1 MSQNKKKFFGKHK
14 NEQELEQTQTLPPMP
29 ENNSDKTVQTEENTA
44 PEEASEKADAD
55 EKNEKAEQFTESF
68 RKRFKRFN
76 RSKCVRVIIAAGLII
91 LLVGGS
97 VFAVIRS
104 RNTGTE
110 DTIPTTAVVTYG
122 DIGTYIEGSGET
134 AARNME
140 ELGLGLEGK
149 ISQVLVSEGDEVHA
163 GDPLVVVDP
172 TGIREQL
179 TAAQAEFTAAQSE
192 LTNAQAAIT
201 QAQSRIASAQ
211 SQYTHG
217 SATAPFSGKF
227 IASSTF
233 AAGQKVSAGQ
243 TIGRMINDSQ
253 MQLAVQFSSEYAK
266 DIKAGQTATIS
277 TSVGQ
282 VSAVVS
288 SIDSASGKGTFL
300 VVLTAQNPSGALA
313 QGTSATATINS
324 DSAGTIFSSGSGTLD
339 YIKEQVITAPIGGE
353 ITAYTG
359 SNHTYSSGAV
369 IMSISNVTAPDTSD
383 ARSSLMAA
391 QSTAAAAQAKVSE
404 IQTRILKLQQEILD
418 ATMTASIDGV
428 VTSLNAEEGEETDG
442 TEPLVVVSDLSDTVV
457 TAELMTDEVQS
468 VEPGQ
473 TVTMNMYTMDGSE
486 LPLTGVVD
494 SVSPEPSQNT
504 GSQGSLTTFKA
515 IITVDSIEGQAISSG
530 MMVDYKIAVAE
541 SDSCLIVPTSAIVH
555 TADGSTGV
563 FTKTLIDKDGNE
575 IPFDD
580 TLPIPDGMEAPEGYQ
595 LVAVETGVSDAN
607 NTEIFWG
614 VDEGATVYLNA
625 TPNTSNAVADE
636 ENTAY
641 NS

>member
-14 NEQELEQTQTLPPMP
+14 DEQEQDLEQTQPLPPMP

-55 EKNEKAEQFTESF
+55 EKNEKAEQLAKSF
-68 RKRFKRFN
+68 CKRFN
-76 RSKCVRVIIAAGLII
+76 RSKCIRVIIAAGLII

-104 RNTGTE
+104 RHTGTE
-110 DTIPTTAVVTYG
+110 NTLPTTAVVTYG

-134 AARNME
+134 AARNTE
-140 ELGLGLEGK
+140 ELGLGIEGK

-243 TIGRMINDSQ
+243 TIGRMVNDSQ

-300 VVLTAQNPSGALA
+300 VVLTVQNPSGALT

-353 ITAYTG
+353 ITAYNG

-369 IMSISNVTAPDTSD
+369 IMSISNVAAPDTSD
-383 ARSSLMAA
+383 ARSSLTAA
-391 QSTAAAAQAKVSE
+391 QSTAAAAQAKVSGNRCRH
-404 IQTRILKLQQEILD
+404 Q
-418 ATMTASIDGV
+418 
-428 VTSLNAEEGEETDG
+428 G
-442 TEPLVVVSDLSDTVV
+442 TG
-457 TAELMTDEVQS
+457 ARAC
-468 VEPGQ
+468 
-473 TVTMNMYTMDGSE
+473 
-486 LPLTGVVD
+486 LP
-494 SVSPEPSQNT
+494 
-504 GSQGSLTTFKA
+504 
-515 IITVDSIEGQAISSG
+515 
-530 MMVDYKIAVAE
+530 
-541 SDSCLIVPTSAIVH
+541 
-555 TADGSTGV
+555 
-563 FTKTLIDKDGNE
+563 
-575 IPFDD
+575 
-580 TLPIPDGMEAPEGYQ
+580 
-595 LVAVETGVSDAN
+595 
-607 NTEIFWG
+607 
-614 VDEGATVYLNA
+614 
-625 TPNTSNAVADE
+625 
-636 ENTAY
+636 
-641 NS
+641 

>member
-1 MSQNKKKFFGKHK
+1 
-14 NEQELEQTQTLPPMP
+14 MP
-29 ENNSDKTVQTEENTA
+29 ENTADKTVQTEENTA

-55 EKNEKAEQFTESF
+55 EKNEKAEQLAKSF
-68 RKRFKRFN
+68 CKRFN
-76 RSKCVRVIIAAGLII
+76 QSKCVRVIIAAGLII

-110 DTIPTTAVVTYG
+110 NTLPTTAVVTYG

-134 AARNME
+134 AARNTE
-140 ELGLGLEGK
+140 ELGLGIEGK

-227 IASSTF
+227 IASSF
-233 AAGQKVSAGQ
+233 AVGQKVSAGQ
-243 TIGRMINDSQ
+243 TIGRMVNDSQ

-300 VVLTAQNPSGALA
+300 VVLTVQNPSGALA

-353 ITAYTG
+353 ITAYNG

-369 IMSISNVTAPDTSD
+369 IMSISNVAAPDTSD
-383 ARSSLMAA
+383 ARSSLTAA

-457 TAELMTDEVQS
+457 TAELTTDEVQS

-473 TVTMNMYTMDGSE
+473 TVTMNMYTMDG
-486 LPLTGVVD
+486 
-494 SVSPEPSQNT
+494 SPEPSQNT

-625 TPNTSNAVADE
+625 TPNTSNAVTDE

-641 NS
+641 NG

>member
-68 RKRFKRFN
+68 RKRFN
-76 RSKCVRVIIAAGLII
+76 QSKCVRVIIAAGLII

-104 RNTGTE
+104 RHTGTE
-110 DTIPTTAVVTYG
+110 NTLPTTAVVTYG

-134 AARNME
+134 AARNTE
-140 ELGLGLEGK
+140 ELGLGIEGK

-243 TIGRMINDSQ
+243 TIGRMVNDSQ

-300 VVLTAQNPSGALA
+300 VVLTVQNPSGALT

-353 ITAYTG
+353 ITAYNG

-369 IMSISNVTAPDTSD
+369 IMSISNVAAPDTSD
-383 ARSSLMAA
+383 ARSSLTAA
-391 QSTAAAAQAKVSE
+391 QSTADRKS
-404 IQTRILKLQQEILD
+404 
-418 ATMTASIDGV
+418 V
-428 VTSLNAEEGEETDG
+428 V
-442 TEPLVVVSDLSDTVV
+442 
-457 TAELMTDEVQS
+457 
-468 VEPGQ
+468 
-473 TVTMNMYTMDGSE
+473 
-486 LPLTGVVD
+486 
-494 SVSPEPSQNT
+494 
-504 GSQGSLTTFKA
+504 
-515 IITVDSIEGQAISSG
+515 
-530 MMVDYKIAVAE
+530 
-541 SDSCLIVPTSAIVH
+541 
-555 TADGSTGV
+555 
-563 FTKTLIDKDGNE
+563 
-575 IPFDD
+575 
-580 TLPIPDGMEAPEGYQ
+580 
-595 LVAVETGVSDAN
+595 
-607 NTEIFWG
+607 
-614 VDEGATVYLNA
+614 
-625 TPNTSNAVADE
+625 
-636 ENTAY
+636 
-641 NS
+641 

>member
-1 MSQNKKKFFGKHK
+1 MSQNKKKFFGKRK
-14 NEQELEQTQTLPPMP
+14 NEQELEQTQTLPPIS
-29 ENNSDKTVQTEENTA
+29 ENTADKTVQTEENTA
-44 PEEASEKADAD
+44 PEEASEKADVD
-55 EKNEKAEQFTESF
+55 EKNEKAEQSTESF
-68 RKRFKRFN
+68 CKRFN

-134 AARNME
+134 AARNTE

-243 TIGRMINDSQ
+243 TIGRMVNDSQ

-266 DIKAGQTATIS
+266 DIKAGQTVTIS

-300 VVLTAQNPSGALA
+300 VVLTVQNSSGALA

-353 ITAYTG
+353 ITAYNG

-383 ARSSLMAA
+383 ARSSLTAA

-404 IQTRILKLQQEILD
+404 IQTRILK
-418 ATMTASIDGV
+418 MTASIDGV

-541 SDSCLIVPTSAIVH
+541 SDSCLMVPTSAIVH

-625 TPNTSNAVADE
+625 TPNTSNAVTDE

>member
-14 NEQELEQTQTLPPMP
+14 HEQELEQTQTLPSMS
-29 ENNSDKTVQTEENTA
+29 ENTADKIVQTEDNTA
-44 PEEASEKADAD
+44 LEEASEKADAD
-55 EKNEKAEQFTESF
+55 EKNEKAEQLAESF
-68 RKRFKRFN
+68 RKRFN

-97 VFAVIRS
+97 VFAVIQS
-104 RNTGTE
+104 RNTGME
-110 DTIPTTAVVTYG
+110 DTVPTTAVVTYG

-134 AARNME
+134 AARNTE

-211 SQYTHG
+211 SQYTHS

-233 AAGQKVSAGQ
+233 AVGQKVSAGQ
-243 TIGRMINDSQ
+243 TIGRMVNDSQ

-277 TSVGQ
+277 TSAGQ

-288 SIDSASGKGTFL
+288 SIDSTSGKGTFL
-300 VVLTAQNPSGALA
+300 VVLTVQNPSGSLA

-339 YIKEQVITAPIGGE
+339 YSKEQIITAPISGE
-353 ITAYTG
+353 ITAYNG
-359 SNHTYSSGAV
+359 SNRTYSSSAA
-369 IMSISNVTAPDTSD
+369 IMSISNVAAPDTSD
-383 ARSSLMAA
+383 ARNSLTAA

-442 TEPLVVVSDLSDTVV
+442 TEPLVVVSDLNDTVV
-457 TAELMTDEVQS
+457 TAELTTDEVQS

-515 IITVDSIEGQAISSG
+515 IITVDFYRRSGDFQRHDGRLQNCSCRIGQ
-530 MMVDYKIAVAE
+530 
-541 SDSCLIVPTSAIVH
+541 L
-555 TADGSTGV
+555 
-563 FTKTLIDKDGNE
+563 
-575 IPFDD
+575 
-580 TLPIPDGMEAPEGYQ
+580 PDGTDFRYRSHGGWQYGCIHQ
-595 LVAVETGVSDAN
+595 
-607 NTEIFWG
+607 
-614 VDEGATVYLNA
+614 NA
-625 TPNTSNAVADE
+625 HRQGRQR
-636 ENTAY
+636 
-641 NS
+641 NSVR

>member
-1 MSQNKKKFFGKHK
+1 MRPRYHCSRIDYSAGRRFGICCHSLA
-14 NEQELEQTQTLPPMP
+14 QYR
-29 ENNSDKTVQTEENTA
+29 A
-44 PEEASEKADAD
+44 
-55 EKNEKAEQFTESF
+55 
-68 RKRFKRFN
+68 RK
-76 RSKCVRVIIAAGLII
+76 
-91 LLVGGS
+91 
-97 VFAVIRS
+97 
-104 RNTGTE
+104 
-110 DTIPTTAVVTYG
+110 DTIPTNCVVTYG

-134 AARNME
+134 AARNTE
-140 ELGLGLEGK
+140 ELGLGIEGK

-233 AAGQKVSAGQ
+233 AVGQKVSAGQ
-243 TIGRMINDSQ
+243 TIGRMVNDSQ

-369 IMSISNVTAPDTSD
+369 IMSISNVTAADTSD

-457 TAELMTDEVQS
+457 TTELTTDEVQS

-473 TVTMNMYTMDGSE
+473 TVTMNMYTMDGPSCRS
-486 LPLTGVVD
+486 PVMVD
-494 SVSPEPSQNT
+494 SVLPEPSQNT
-504 GSQGSLTTFKA
+504 GQS
-515 IITVDSIEGQAISSG
+515 GQ
-530 MMVDYKIAVAE
+530 
-541 SDSCLIVPTSAIVH
+541 SD
-555 TADGSTGV
+555 D
-563 FTKTLIDKDGNE
+563 F
-575 IPFDD
+575 
-580 TLPIPDGMEAPEGYQ
+580 
-595 LVAVETGVSDAN
+595 
-607 NTEIFWG
+607 
-614 VDEGATVYLNA
+614 
-625 TPNTSNAVADE
+625 
-636 ENTAY
+636 
-641 NS
+641 

>member
-14 NEQELEQTQTLPPMP
+14 HEQELEQTQALPSMS
-29 ENNSDKTVQTEENTA
+29 ENTADKTVQTEDNTA
-44 PEEASEKADAD
+44 LEEASEKADAD

-68 RKRFKRFN
+68 RKRFN
-76 RSKCVRVIIAAGLII
+76 QSKCVRVIIAAGLII

-97 VFAVIRS
+97 VFAVIQS

-110 DTIPTTAVVTYG
+110 DTVPTTAVVTYG

-134 AARNME
+134 AARNTE

-211 SQYTHG
+211 SQYTHS

-243 TIGRMINDSQ
+243 TIGRMVNDSQ

-277 TSVGQ
+277 TSAGQ

-288 SIDSASGKGTFL
+288 SIDSTSGKGTFL
-300 VVLTAQNPSGALA
+300 VVLTVQNPSGSLA

-353 ITAYTG
+353 ITAYNG

-369 IMSISNVTAPDTSD
+369 IMSISNVAAPDTSD
-383 ARSSLMAA
+383 ARSSLTAA

-457 TAELMTDEVQS
+457 TAELTTDEVQS

-625 TPNTSNAVADE
+625 TPNTSNAVTDE

>member
-1 MSQNKKKFFGKHK
+1 MSQNKKKFFGKRK
-14 NEQELEQTQTLPPMP
+14 NEQELEQTQTLPPIS
-29 ENNSDKTVQTEENTA
+29 ENTADKTVQTEENTA

-55 EKNEKAEQFTESF
+55 EKNEKAEQLAESF
-68 RKRFKRFN
+68 CKRFN

-134 AARNME
+134 AARNTE

-243 TIGRMINDSQ
+243 TIGRMVNDSQ

-266 DIKAGQTATIS
+266 DIKAGQTVTIS

-300 VVLTAQNPSGALA
+300 VVLTVQNSSGALA

-353 ITAYTG
+353 ITAYNG

-383 ARSSLMAA
+383 ARSSLTAA

-404 IQTRILKLQQEILD
+404 IQTRILK
-418 ATMTASIDGV
+418 MTASIDGV

-541 SDSCLIVPTSAIVH
+541 SDSCLMVPTSAIVH

-625 TPNTSNAVADE
+625 TPNTSNAVTDE

>member
-14 NEQELEQTQTLPPMP
+14 DEQEQDLEQMQPLPSMP
-29 ENNSDKTVQTEENTA
+29 ENTADKTVQTEENTA

-68 RKRFKRFN
+68 RKRFN
-76 RSKCVRVIIAAGLII
+76 QSKCVRVIIAAGLII

-134 AARNME
+134 AARNTE

-211 SQYTHG
+211 SRYTHG

-227 IASSTF
+227 IAFSV
-233 AAGQKVSAGQ
+233 GQKVSAGQ
-243 TIGRMINDSQ
+243 TIGRMVNDSQ

-300 VVLTAQNPSGALA
+300 VVLTVQNPSGALA

-339 YIKEQVITAPIGGE
+339 YIKEQVIPAPIGGE
-353 ITAYTG
+353 ITAYNG

-383 ARSSLMAA
+383 ARNSLMAA

-442 TEPLVVVSDLSDTVV
+442 TEPLVVVSDLNDTVV
-457 TAELMTDEVQS
+457 TAELTTDEVQS

-625 TPNTSNAVADE
+625 TPNTSNAVTDE

>member
-1 MSQNKKKFFGKHK
+1 M
-14 NEQELEQTQTLPPMP
+14 
-29 ENNSDKTVQTEENTA
+29 
-44 PEEASEKADAD
+44 
-55 EKNEKAEQFTESF
+55 
-68 RKRFKRFN
+68 
-76 RSKCVRVIIAAGLII
+76 II

-97 VFAVIRS
+97 VFAVIQS

-110 DTIPTTAVVTYG
+110 NTIPTTAVVTYG

-134 AARNME
+134 AARNTE

-243 TIGRMINDSQ
+243 TIGRMVNDSQ

-300 VVLTAQNPSGALA
+300 VVIDRTESFRLHFAFILVSLNHWKQLSKAFAYSIKVVICFHFSIFEPLE
-313 QGTSATATINS
+313 TAT
-324 DSAGTIFSSGSGTLD
+324 
-339 YIKEQVITAPIGGE
+339 
-353 ITAYTG
+353 
-359 SNHTYSSGAV
+359 
-369 IMSISNVTAPDTSD
+369 
-383 ARSSLMAA
+383 
-391 QSTAAAAQAKVSE
+391 
-404 IQTRILKLQQEILD
+404 
-418 ATMTASIDGV
+418 
-428 VTSLNAEEGEETDG
+428 
-442 TEPLVVVSDLSDTVV
+442 
-457 TAELMTDEVQS
+457 
-468 VEPGQ
+468 
-473 TVTMNMYTMDGSE
+473 
-486 LPLTGVVD
+486 
-494 SVSPEPSQNT
+494 
-504 GSQGSLTTFKA
+504 
-515 IITVDSIEGQAISSG
+515 
-530 MMVDYKIAVAE
+530 
-541 SDSCLIVPTSAIVH
+541 
-555 TADGSTGV
+555 
-563 FTKTLIDKDGNE
+563 
-575 IPFDD
+575 
-580 TLPIPDGMEAPEGYQ
+580 
-595 LVAVETGVSDAN
+595 
-607 NTEIFWG
+607 
-614 VDEGATVYLNA
+614 
-625 TPNTSNAVADE
+625 
-636 ENTAY
+636 
-641 NS
+641 

>member
-14 NEQELEQTQTLPPMP
+14 DEQEQDLEQTQPLPPMP

-44 PEEASEKADAD
+44 PEEASEKADVD

-68 RKRFKRFN
+68 RKRFN
-76 RSKCVRVIIAAGLII
+76 QSKCVRVIIAAGLII

-110 DTIPTTAVVTYG
+110 DTLPTTAVVTYG

-134 AARNME
+134 AARNTE
-140 ELGLGLEGK
+140 ELGLGIEGK

-201 QAQSRIASAQ
+201 QAQS
-211 SQYTHG
+211 QYTHG

-233 AAGQKVSAGQ
+233 AVGQKVSAGQ
-243 TIGRMINDSQ
+243 TIGRMVNDSQ

-457 TAELMTDEVQS
+457 TAELTTDEVQS

-625 TPNTSNAVADE
+625 TPNTSNAVTDE

>member
-1 MSQNKKKFFGKHK
+1 M
-14 NEQELEQTQTLPPMP
+14 LT
-29 ENNSDKTVQTEENTA
+29 
-44 PEEASEKADAD
+44 
-55 EKNEKAEQFTESF
+55 KNEKAEQLAKSF
-68 RKRFKRFN
+68 CKRFN
-76 RSKCVRVIIAAGLII
+76 RSKCIRVIIAAGLII

-104 RNTGTE
+104 RHTGTE
-110 DTIPTTAVVTYG
+110 NTLPTTAVVTYG

-134 AARNME
+134 AARNTE
-140 ELGLGLEGK
+140 ELGLGIEGK

-233 AAGQKVSAGQ
+233 AVGQKVSAGQ
-243 TIGRMINDSQ
+243 TIGRMVNDSQ

-300 VVLTAQNPSGALA
+300 VVLTVQNPSGALA

-353 ITAYTG
+353 ITAYNG

-369 IMSISNVTAPDTSD
+369 SGNVDLQCCSAGYFD
-383 ARSSLMAA
+383 ARSSLTAA

-457 TAELMTDEVQS
+457 TAELTTDEVQS

-563 FTKTLIDKDGNE
+563 FTKTLIDKDGKR
-575 IPFDD
+575 
-580 TLPIPDGMEAPEGYQ
+580 
-595 LVAVETGVSDAN
+595 
-607 NTEIFWG
+607 
-614 VDEGATVYLNA
+614 
-625 TPNTSNAVADE
+625 
-636 ENTAY
+636 
-641 NS
+641 NSIR

>member
-1 MSQNKKKFFGKHK
+1 MSQNKKKFFGKRK

-55 EKNEKAEQFTESF
+55 EKNEKAEQLAKSF
-68 RKRFKRFN
+68 CKRFN
-76 RSKCVRVIIAAGLII
+76 RSKCIRVIIAAGLII

-97 VFAVIRS
+97 VFAAHSLAQYRHGN
-104 RNTGTE
+104 RLTTR
-110 DTIPTTAVVTYG
+110 PTTIVTYG

-134 AARNME
+134 AARNTE
-140 ELGLGLEGK
+140 ELGLGIEGK

-243 TIGRMINDSQ
+243 TIGRMVNDSQ

-300 VVLTAQNPSGALA
+300 VVLTVQNPSGALT

-353 ITAYTG
+353 ITAYNG

-369 IMSISNVTAPDTSD
+369 IMSISNVAAPDTSD
-383 ARSSLMAA
+383 ARSSLTAA

-457 TAELMTDEVQS
+457 TAELTTDEVQS

-494 SVSPEPSQNT
+494 SVSPEPSR
-504 GSQGSLTTFKA
+504 
-515 IITVDSIEGQAISSG
+515 EHGQSG
-530 MMVDYKIAVAE
+530 Q
-541 SDSCLIVPTSAIVH
+541 SD
-555 TADGSTGV
+555 D
-563 FTKTLIDKDGNE
+563 F
-575 IPFDD
+575 
-580 TLPIPDGMEAPEGYQ
+580 
-595 LVAVETGVSDAN
+595 
-607 NTEIFWG
+607 
-614 VDEGATVYLNA
+614 
-625 TPNTSNAVADE
+625 
-636 ENTAY
+636 
-641 NS
+641 

>member
-1 MSQNKKKFFGKHK
+1 M
-14 NEQELEQTQTLPPMP
+14 
-29 ENNSDKTVQTEENTA
+29 V
-44 PEEASEKADAD
+44 
-55 EKNEKAEQFTESF
+55 
-68 RKRFKRFN
+68 
-76 RSKCVRVIIAAGLII
+76 
-91 LLVGGS
+91 
-97 VFAVIRS
+97 
-104 RNTGTE
+104 
-110 DTIPTTAVVTYG
+110 
-122 DIGTYIEGSGET
+122 
-134 AARNME
+134 
-140 ELGLGLEGK
+140 
-149 ISQVLVSEGDEVHA
+149 
-163 GDPLVVVDP
+163 
-172 TGIREQL
+172 
-179 TAAQAEFTAAQSE
+179 
-192 LTNAQAAIT
+192 
-201 QAQSRIASAQ
+201 
-211 SQYTHG
+211 
-217 SATAPFSGKF
+217 
-227 IASSTF
+227 
-233 AAGQKVSAGQ
+233 
-243 TIGRMINDSQ
+243 NDSQ

-277 TSVGQ
+277 TSAGQ

-288 SIDSASGKGTFL
+288 SIDSTSGKGTFL
-300 VVLTAQNPSGALA
+300 VVLTVQNPSGSLA

-353 ITAYTG
+353 ITAYNG

-369 IMSISNVTAPDTSD
+369 IMSISNVAAPDTSD
-383 ARSSLMAA
+383 ARSSLTAA

-457 TAELMTDEVQS
+457 TAELTTDEVQS

-625 TPNTSNAVADE
+625 TPNTSNAVTDE

>member
-14 NEQELEQTQTLPPMP
+14 DEQEQDLEQTQPLPPMP

-55 EKNEKAEQFTESF
+55 EKNEKAEQLAKSF
-68 RKRFKRFN
+68 CKRFN
-76 RSKCVRVIIAAGLII
+76 RSKCIRVIIAAGLII

-134 AARNME
+134 AARNTE
-140 ELGLGLEGK
+140 ELGLGIEGK

-243 TIGRMINDSQ
+243 TIGRMVNDSQ

-266 DIKAGQTATIS
+266 DIKAGQAATIS

-300 VVLTAQNPSGALA
+300 VVLTVQNPSGALA

-353 ITAYTG
+353 ITAYNG

-369 IMSISNVTAPDTSD
+369 IMSISNVAAP
-383 ARSSLMAA
+383 A

-442 TEPLVVVSDLSDTVV
+442 TEPLVVVSDLNDTVV
-457 TAELMTDEVQS
+457 TAELTTDEVQS

>member
-14 NEQELEQTQTLPPMP
+14 DEQEQDLEQTQPLPPMP

-55 EKNEKAEQFTESF
+55 EKNEKAEQLAKSF
-68 RKRFKRFN
+68 CKRFN
-76 RSKCVRVIIAAGLII
+76 RSKCIRVIIAAGLII

-104 RNTGTE
+104 RHTGTE
-110 DTIPTTAVVTYG
+110 NTLPTTAVVTYG

-134 AARNME
+134 AARNTE
-140 ELGLGLEGK
+140 ELGLGIEGK
-149 ISQVLVSEGDEVHA
+149 ISQVLVS
-163 GDPLVVVDP
+163 
-172 TGIREQL
+172 EQL

-243 TIGRMINDSQ
+243 TIGRMVNDSQ

-300 VVLTAQNPSGALA
+300 VVLTVQNPSGALT

-353 ITAYTG
+353 ITAYNG

-369 IMSISNVTAPDTSD
+369 IMSISNVAAPDTSD
-383 ARSSLMAA
+383 ARSSLTAA

-457 TAELMTDEVQS
+457 TAELTTDEVQS

>member
-1 MSQNKKKFFGKHK
+1 MSQNKKTFFGKHK
-14 NEQELEQTQTLPPMP
+14 DEQEQDLEQTQPLPSMP
-29 ENNSDKTVQTEENTA
+29 ENTADKTVQTEGNTA

-55 EKNEKAEQFTESF
+55 EKNEKAEQLAESCC
-68 RKRFKRFN
+68 KRFN

-110 DTIPTTAVVTYG
+110 NTIPTTAVVTYG

-134 AARNME
+134 AARNTE

-149 ISQVLVSEGDEVHA
+149 ITQVLVSEGDEVHA

-211 SQYTHG
+211 SQYTHS

-233 AAGQKVSAGQ
+233 AVGQKVSAGQ
-243 TIGRMINDSQ
+243 TIGRMVNDSQ

-266 DIKAGQTATIS
+266 DIKTGQTATVA
-277 TSVGQ
+277 TSAGQ

-300 VVLTAQNPSGALA
+300 VVLTVQNPFGGLA

-339 YIKEQVITAPIGGE
+339 YSKEQVITAPIGGE
-353 ITAYTG
+353 ITAYNG
-359 SNHTYSSGAV
+359 SNRAYSSGAV
-369 IMSISNVTAPDTSD
+369 IMSISNVAAPDTSD
-383 ARSSLMAA
+383 ARSSLTAA
-391 QSTAAAAQAKVSE
+391 QSTAAAAQAKASE

-442 TEPLVVVSDLSDTVV
+442 TEPLVVVSDLNDTVV
-457 TAELMTDEVQS
+457 TAELTTDEVQS

-504 GSQGSLTTFKA
+504 GSLTTFKA

-541 SDSCLIVPTSAIVH
+541 SDSCLIVPTSAILH

-595 LVAVETGVSDAN
+595 LVAVETGVSDAS

-625 TPNTSNAVADE
+625 TPNTSNAVTDE

-641 NS
+641 NG

>member
-14 NEQELEQTQTLPPMP
+14 DEQEQDLEQTQPLPSMP

-68 RKRFKRFN
+68 RKRFN
-76 RSKCVRVIIAAGLII
+76 RSNCVRVIIAAGLII

-110 DTIPTTAVVTYG
+110 DTLPTTAVVTYG

-134 AARNME
+134 AARNTE
-140 ELGLGLEGK
+140 ELGLGIEGK

-243 TIGRMINDSQ
+243 TIGRMVNDSQ

-353 ITAYTG
+353 ITAYTS

-428 VTSLNAEEGEETDG
+428 VTSLNAKEGEETDG

-457 TAELMTDEVQS
+457 TAELTTDEVQS

-625 TPNTSNAVADE
+625 TPHTSNAVTDE

>member
-14 NEQELEQTQTLPPMP
+14 DEQEQDLEQTQPLPSMP
-29 ENNSDKTVQTEENTA
+29 ENTADKTVQTEENTA

-55 EKNEKAEQFTESF
+55 EKNEKAEQLAKSF
-68 RKRFKRFN
+68 CKRFN
-76 RSKCVRVIIAAGLII
+76 RSKCIRVIIAAGLII

-104 RNTGTE
+104 RHTGTE
-110 DTIPTTAVVTYG
+110 NTLPTTAVVTYG

-134 AARNME
+134 AARNTE

-243 TIGRMINDSQ
+243 TIGRMVNDSQ

-300 VVLTAQNPSGALA
+300 VVLTVQNPSGALA

-353 ITAYTG
+353 ITAYNG

-369 IMSISNVTAPDTSD
+369 IMSISNVAAPDTSD
-383 ARSSLMAA
+383 ARSSLTAA

-457 TAELMTDEVQS
+457 TAELTTDEVQS

-486 LPLTGVVD
+486 LPPAGGRNVR
-494 SVSPEPSQNT
+494 
-504 GSQGSLTTFKA
+504 
-515 IITVDSIEGQAISSG
+515 
-530 MMVDYKIAVAE
+530 
-541 SDSCLIVPTSAIVH
+541 
-555 TADGSTGV
+555 
-563 FTKTLIDKDGNE
+563 
-575 IPFDD
+575 
-580 TLPIPDGMEAPEGYQ
+580 
-595 LVAVETGVSDAN
+595 
-607 NTEIFWG
+607 
-614 VDEGATVYLNA
+614 
-625 TPNTSNAVADE
+625 
-636 ENTAY
+636 
-641 NS
+641 

>member
-55 EKNEKAEQFTESF
+55 KKNEKAEQFTESF
-68 RKRFKRFN
+68 RKRFN
-76 RSKCVRVIIAAGLII
+76 QSKCVRVIIAAGLII

-104 RNTGTE
+104 RHTGTE
-110 DTIPTTAVVTYG
+110 NTLPTTAVVTYG

-134 AARNME
+134 AARNTE
-140 ELGLGLEGK
+140 ELGLGIEGK

-233 AAGQKVSAGQ
+233 AVGQKVSAGQ
-243 TIGRMINDSQ
+243 TIGRMVNDSQ
-253 MQLAVQFSSEYAK
+253 MQLAVQFSSEYVK
-266 DIKAGQTATIS
+266 DIKAGQMATIS

-300 VVLTAQNPSGALA
+300 VVLTVQNPSGALA

-339 YIKEQVITAPIGGE
+339 YIKEQVITAP
-353 ITAYTG
+353 
-359 SNHTYSSGAV
+359 NHTYSSGAV
-369 IMSISNVTAPDTSD
+369 IMSISNVAAPDTSD
-383 ARSSLMAA
+383 ARSSLTAA
-391 QSTAAAAQAKVSE
+391 QSTATAAQAKVSE

-457 TAELMTDEVQS
+457 TAELTTDEVQS

-625 TPNTSNAVADE
+625 TPNTSNAVTDE

-641 NS
+641 NA

>member
-14 NEQELEQTQTLPPMP
+14 DEQEQDLEQTQPLPPMP

-55 EKNEKAEQFTESF
+55 EKNEKAEQLAKSF
-68 RKRFKRFN
+68 CKRFN
-76 RSKCVRVIIAAGLII
+76 RSKCIRVIIAAGLII

-104 RNTGTE
+104 RHTGTE
-110 DTIPTTAVVTYG
+110 NTLPTTAVVTYG

-134 AARNME
+134 AARNTE
-140 ELGLGLEGK
+140 ELGLGIEGK

-243 TIGRMINDSQ
+243 TIGRMVNDSQ

-300 VVLTAQNPSGALA
+300 VVLTVQNPSGALT
-313 QGTSATATINS
+313 Q
-324 DSAGTIFSSGSGTLD
+324 GTIFSSGSGTLD

-353 ITAYTG
+353 ITAYNG

-369 IMSISNVTAPDTSD
+369 IMSISNVAAPDTSD
-383 ARSSLMAA
+383 ARSSLTAA

-457 TAELMTDEVQS
+457 TAELTTDEVQS

>member
-14 NEQELEQTQTLPPMP
+14 DEQEQDLEQTQTLPPVP
-29 ENNSDKTVQTEENTA
+29 ENAADENSQPEESAA
-44 PEEASEKADAD
+44 PEEAAEETTAE
-55 EKNEKAEQFTESF
+55 EKNEKAEQLAEFF
-68 RKRFKRFN
+68 RKKFHLSKR
-76 RSKCVRVIIAAGLII
+76 VRVIIAAGLII
-91 LLVGGS
+91 LLVGGA

-104 RNTGTE
+104 HNTGTE
-110 DTIPTTAVVTYG
+110 VTLPTTAVVTYG

-134 AARNME
+134 AARNTE

-149 ISQVLVSEGDEVHA
+149 ISQVLVSEDDEVHA
-163 GDPLVVVDP
+163 GDPLIVVDP
-172 TGIREQL
+172 TEVREQL
-179 TAAQAEFTAAQSE
+179 TAAQAEFTAAQTE

-217 SATAPFSGKF
+217 SATAPFTGKF

-233 AAGQKVSAGQ
+233 AVGQKVSAGQ
-243 TIGRMINDSQ
+243 NIGRMVNDSQ

-266 DIKAGQTATIS
+266 DIKAGQTATVS
-277 TSVGQ
+277 TSAGQ
-282 VSAVVS
+282 VSATVS
-288 SIDSASGKGTFL
+288 SLDAASGESTFL
-300 VVLTAQNPSGALA
+300 VVLTVPNGSGTLT

-324 DSAGTIFSSGSGTLD
+324 DSAGTIFSAGSGKLD
-339 YIKEQVITAPIGGE
+339 YISEQVITAPIGGE
-353 ITAYTG
+353 ITAFNG
-359 SNHTYSSGAV
+359 SNRAYNSGAV
-369 IMSISNVTAPDTSD
+369 IMSISNVVAPDTSD
-383 ARSSLMAA
+383 ARSSLTAS

-404 IQTRILKLQQEILD
+404 IQTRILELQQKIMD
-418 ATMTASIDGV
+418 ATIMASIDGV
-428 VTSLNAEEGEETDG
+428 VTSLNAEEGEDTDG
-442 TEPLVVVSDLSDTVV
+442 TEPLVVVSDLNDTVV
-457 TAELMTDEVQS
+457 TAELTPEEAQS

-486 LPLTGVVD
+486 LPLTGTVD
-494 SVSPEPSQNT
+494 SVSPEPTQDI

-541 SDSCLIVPTSAIVH
+541 SDSCLMVPNAAIVH
-555 TADGSTGV
+555 TADGTGV

-575 IPFDD
+575 IPFDE
-580 TLPIPDGMEAPEGYQ
+580 TLPVPEGMEAPEGYQ
-595 LVAVETGVSDAN
+595 LVAVETGVSDAK

-614 VDEGATVYLNA
+614 VDEGATVYLNGTVDA
-625 TPNTSNAVADE
+625 SNNVTDE
-636 ENTAY
+636 ENAVY

>member
-14 NEQELEQTQTLPPMP
+14 HEQELEQTQTLPSMS
-29 ENNSDKTVQTEENTA
+29 ENTADKTVQTEDNTA
-44 PEEASEKADAD
+44 LEEASEKADAD
-55 EKNEKAEQFTESF
+55 EKNEKAEQLAESF
-68 RKRFKRFN
+68 RKRFN

-97 VFAVIRS
+97 VFAVIQS

-110 DTIPTTAVVTYG
+110 NTIPTTAVVTYG

-134 AARNME
+134 AARNTE

-201 QAQSRIASAQ
+201 QAQS
-211 SQYTHG
+211 QYTHS

-227 IASSTF
+227 IALSTF
-233 AAGQKVSAGQ
+233 AVGQKVSAGQ
-243 TIGRMINDSQ
+243 TIGRMVNDSQ

-277 TSVGQ
+277 TSAGQ

-300 VVLTAQNPSGALA
+300 VVLTVQNPSGSLA

-324 DSAGTIFSSGSGTLD
+324 DSAGTIFSSGSGVLD
-339 YIKEQVITAPIGGE
+339 YSKEQVITAPIGGE
-353 ITAYTG
+353 ITAYNG
-359 SNHTYSSGAV
+359 SNRTYSSSAV
-369 IMSISNVTAPDTSD
+369 IMSISNVAAPDTSD
-383 ARSSLMAA
+383 ARSSLTAA

-442 TEPLVVVSDLSDTVV
+442 TEPLVVVSDLNDTVV
-457 TAELMTDEVQS
+457 TAELTTDEVQS

-541 SDSCLIVPTSAIVH
+541 SDSCLMVPTSAIVH

-614 VDEGATVYLNA
+614 IDEGATVYLNA
-625 TPNTSNAVADE
+625 TPNTSDAVTDE

>member
-14 NEQELEQTQTLPPMP
+14 DEQEQDLEQTQPLPPMP

-55 EKNEKAEQFTESF
+55 EKNEKAEQLAKSF
-68 RKRFKRFN
+68 CKRFN
-76 RSKCVRVIIAAGLII
+76 RSKCIRVIIAAGLII

-104 RNTGTE
+104 RHTGTE
-110 DTIPTTAVVTYG
+110 NTLPTTAVVTYG

-134 AARNME
+134 AARNTE
-140 ELGLGLEGK
+140 ELGLGIEGK

-217 SATAPFSGKF
+217 SATAPFGGKF

-243 TIGRMINDSQ
+243 TIGRMVNDSQ

-300 VVLTAQNPSGALA
+300 VVLTVQNPSGALT

-353 ITAYTG
+353 ITAYNG

-369 IMSISNVTAPDTSD
+369 IMSISNVAAPDTSD
-383 ARSSLMAA
+383 ARSSLTAA

-457 TAELMTDEVQS
+457 TAELTTDEVQS

-625 TPNTSNAVADE
+625 TPNTSNAITDE

>member
-1 MSQNKKKFFGKHK
+1 MLVLFQVNLYIWAS
-14 NEQELEQTQTLPPMP
+14 
-29 ENNSDKTVQTEENTA
+29 NNYIFIINTMKRRDFLTNTA
-44 PEEASEKADAD
+44 LLG
-55 EKNEKAEQFTESF
+55 
-68 RKRFKRFN
+68 
-76 RSKCVRVIIAAGLII
+76 AGIPL
-91 LLVGGS
+91 GMS
-97 VFAVIRS
+97 SAVMTS
-104 RNTGTE
+104 CTQQQSAG
-110 DTIPTTAVVTYG
+110 
-122 DIGTYIEGSGET
+122 T
-134 AARNME
+134 AAKSYSPE
-140 ELGLGLEGK
+140 ELGMFSFVEVAPDGKPLKAALVGCGDRGTGAATQFLKSGPNVSIIALADLFPDRMATCRKVLSEQFKNEVPDANCFLGFDAYQKVLAMNDIDVVLLCTPTHFRPEQFKAAVEAGK
-149 ISQVLVSEGDEVHA
+149 HIFMEKPCA
-163 GDPLVVVDP
+163 VDP

-179 TAAQAEFTAAQSE
+179 TAAQAEFTAAQSG

-300 VVLTAQNPSGALA
+300 VVLTVQNPSGALA

-353 ITAYTG
+353 ITAYNG

-369 IMSISNVTAPDTSD
+369 IMSISNVAAPDTSD
-383 ARSSLMAA
+383 ARSSLTAA

-457 TAELMTDEVQS
+457 TAELMTC
-468 VEPGQ
+468 
-473 TVTMNMYTMDGSE
+473 
-486 LPLTGVVD
+486 
-494 SVSPEPSQNT
+494 
-504 GSQGSLTTFKA
+504 SL
-515 IITVDSIEGQAISSG
+515 SS
-530 MMVDYKIAVAE
+530 
-541 SDSCLIVPTSAIVH
+541 
-555 TADGSTGV
+555 
-563 FTKTLIDKDGNE
+563 
-575 IPFDD
+575 
-580 TLPIPDGMEAPEGYQ
+580 
-595 LVAVETGVSDAN
+595 LVRR
-607 NTEIFWG
+607 
-614 VDEGATVYLNA
+614 
-625 TPNTSNAVADE
+625 
-636 ENTAY
+636 
-641 NS
+641 

>member
-14 NEQELEQTQTLPPMP
+14 DEQEQDLEQTQPLPPVP
-29 ENNSDKTVQTEENTA
+29 ENAADESSQPEENAA
-44 PEEASEKADAD
+44 PEEASEEAVAAEK
-55 EKNEKAEQFTESF
+55 KNEKAEQLAEFF
-68 RKRFKRFN
+68 RKKFNLSKR
-76 RSKCVRVIIAAGLII
+76 VRVIIAAGLII

-104 RNTGTE
+104 HNTGTE
-110 DTIPTTAVVTYG
+110 VTISTTAVVTYG

-134 AARNME
+134 SARNTE

-149 ISQVLVSEGDEVHA
+149 ITQVLVSEDDEVHA

-172 TGIREQL
+172 TEVREQL
-179 TAAQAEFTAAQSE
+179 TAAQAEFTTAQSE

-211 SQYTHG
+211 SQYTHS

-233 AAGQKVSAGQ
+233 AVGQKVSAGQ
-243 TIGRMINDSQ
+243 TIGRMVNDSQ

-266 DIKAGQTATIS
+266 DIKVGQTATVS
-277 TSVGQ
+277 TSAGQ
-282 VSAVVS
+282 VSATVS
-288 SIDSASGKGTFL
+288 SIDSASGESTFL
-300 VVLTAQNPSGALA
+300 VVLTMQNSGSLT
-313 QGTSATATINS
+313 QGTSASATINS
-324 DSAGTIFSSGSGTLD
+324 DSAGTIFSSGSGKLE
-339 YIKEQVITAPIGGE
+339 YISEQVITAPIGGE
-353 ITAYTG
+353 ITAYNG
-359 SNHTYSSGAV
+359 SNRAYSSGAV
-369 IMSISNVTAPDTSD
+369 IMSISNVVAPDTSD
-383 ARSSLMAA
+383 ARSSLTAA

-404 IQTRILKLQQEILD
+404 IQTRILELQQQILD

-428 VTSLNAEEGEETDG
+428 VTSLNAEEGEDTDG
-442 TEPLVVVSDLSDTVV
+442 TEPLVVVSDLNDTVV
-457 TAELMTDEVQS
+457 TAELTADEVQS

-486 LPLTGVVD
+486 LPLTGTVD
-494 SVSPEPSQNT
+494 SVSPEPTQNT

-541 SDSCLIVPTSAIVH
+541 SDSCLMVPNSAIVH
-555 TADGSTGV
+555 TEDGSTGV

-575 IPFDD
+575 IPFDE

-595 LVAVETGVSDAN
+595 LVAVETGASDAN

-625 TPNTSNAVADE
+625 TPNTSNTVTNE
-636 ENTAY
+636 ENAAY
-641 NS
+641 NG

>member
-14 NEQELEQTQTLPPMP
+14 DEQEQDLEQMQPLPSMP
-29 ENNSDKTVQTEENTA
+29 ENTADKTVQTEENTA

-68 RKRFKRFN
+68 CKRFN
-76 RSKCVRVIIAAGLII
+76 RSKCIRVIIAAGLII

-134 AARNME
+134 AARNTE

-233 AAGQKVSAGQ
+233 SVGQKVSAGQ
-243 TIGRMINDSQ
+243 TIGRMVNDSQ

-300 VVLTAQNPSGALA
+300 VVLTVQNPSGALA

-339 YIKEQVITAPIGGE
+339 YIKEQVIPAPIGGE
-353 ITAYTG
+353 ITAYNG

-383 ARSSLMAA
+383 ARSSLTAA

-468 VEPGQ
+468 VGPGQ

-541 SDSCLIVPTSAIVH
+541 SDSCLMVPTSAIVH

-625 TPNTSNAVADE
+625 TPNTSNAVTDE

>member
-14 NEQELEQTQTLPPMP
+14 DEQEQDLEQTQPLPSMP
-29 ENNSDKTVQTEENTA
+29 ENTADKTVQTEGNTA
-44 PEEASEKADAD
+44 SEEASEKADAD

-68 RKRFKRFN
+68 RKRFN
-76 RSKCVRVIIAAGLII
+76 QSKCVRVIIAAGLII

-110 DTIPTTAVVTYG
+110 DTLPTTAVVTYG

-134 AARNME
+134 AARNTE

-243 TIGRMINDSQ
+243 TIGRMVNDSQ

-300 VVLTAQNPSGALA
+300 VVLTVQNPSGALA

-359 SNHTYSSGAV
+359 SNH
-369 IMSISNVTAPDTSD
+369 
-383 ARSSLMAA
+383 
-391 QSTAAAAQAKVSE
+391 KVSE

-457 TAELMTDEVQS
+457 TAELTTDEVQS

-625 TPNTSNAVADE
+625 TPNTSNAITDE

>member
-1 MSQNKKKFFGKHK
+1 MSQNKKKFFGKRK

-55 EKNEKAEQFTESF
+55 EKNEKAEQLARSF
-68 RKRFKRFN
+68 CKRFN

-134 AARNME
+134 AARNTE
-140 ELGLGLEGK
+140 ELGLGIEGK

-243 TIGRMINDSQ
+243 TIGRMVNDSQ

-300 VVLTAQNPSGALA
+300 VVLTVQNPSGALA

-353 ITAYTG
+353 ITAYNGSKPHIQQRCSHYVDLQCCSAGYFGRAKQSHGCTEHGCSRTG
-359 SNHTYSSGAV
+359 QGER
-369 IMSISNVTAPDTSD
+369 DSD
-383 ARSSLMAA
+383 AHSK
-391 QSTAAAAQAKVSE
+391 AAAGDSGCHDDGFDRRRCHLTE
-404 IQTRILKLQQEILD
+404 RGRRGGD
-418 ATMTASIDGV
+418 RWYRASGCCFQPKRYRCY
-428 VTSLNAEEGEETDG
+428 GR
-442 TEPLVVVSDLSDTVV
+442 
-457 TAELMTDEVQS
+457 
-468 VEPGQ
+468 
-473 TVTMNMYTMDGSE
+473 
-486 LPLTGVVD
+486 
-494 SVSPEPSQNT
+494 
-504 GSQGSLTTFKA
+504 
-515 IITVDSIEGQAISSG
+515 
-530 MMVDYKIAVAE
+530 
-541 SDSCLIVPTSAIVH
+541 
-555 TADGSTGV
+555 AD
-563 FTKTLIDKDGNE
+563 DR
-575 IPFDD
+575 
-580 TLPIPDGMEAPEGYQ
+580 
-595 LVAVETGVSDAN
+595 
-607 NTEIFWG
+607 
-614 VDEGATVYLNA
+614 
-625 TPNTSNAVADE
+625 
-636 ENTAY
+636 
-641 NS
+641 